1 MIVFDL
7 ACSNAHVFEA
17 WFSDSDGF
25 ERQRVA
31 GDVVCPV
38 CGNTSVEKSLMAP
51 AVPAKGQATSKNV
64 ETAQAATDVLQTLY
78 QMRQQV
84 EDNSDNVGEDFAEEA
99 RKIHYG
105 ETEKR
110 NIYGK
115 ATREEAEELVEEDI
129 EFGVLPWIDEEEPD
143 DLN

>member
-7 ACSNAHVFEA
+7 ACGNKHVFEA
-17 WFSDSDGF
+17 WFSDSQGF
-25 ERQRVA
+25 EEQRIA

-38 CGNTSVEKSLMAP
+38 CGNADVEKSLMAP
-51 AVPAKGQATSKNV
+51 AVPAKGQATAKDV
-64 ETAQAATDVLQTLY
+64 ETAQVATEVLQTLH

-84 EDNSDNVGEDFAEEA
+84 EENSDNVGEDFAEEA

-105 ETEKR
+105 EADKR

-115 ATREEAEELVEEDI
+115 ATPEEAEELADEDI
-129 EFGVLPWIDEEEPD
+129 EFGILPWPDLEEPD

>member
-7 ACSNAHVFEA
+7 ACSNGHVFEA
-17 WFSDSDGF
+17 WFSDSEGF
-25 ERQRVA
+25 EVQRVA
-31 GDVVCPV
+31 GDVVCPA
-38 CGNTSVEKSLMAP
+38 CGDSKVEKSLMAP
-51 AVPAKGQATSKNV
+51 AVPAKGQATAKDA
-64 ETAQAATDVLQTLY
+64 EKAQAATEVMQSLY

-84 EDNSDNVGEDFAEEA
+84 EENCDNVGEDFAEEA

-105 ETEKR
+105 ETETR

-115 ATREEAEELVEEDI
+115 ATPEEAEALADEDI
-129 EFGVLPWIDEEEPD
+129 EFGILPWPDTEEPD

>member
-7 ACSNAHVFEA
+7 ACGNKHVFEA
-17 WFSDSDGF
+17 WFSDSQGF
-25 ERQRVA
+25 EDQRAV

-38 CGNTSVEKSLMAP
+38 CGDANVEKSLMAP
-51 AVPAKGQATSKNV
+51 AVPAKGQATAKDV
-64 ETAQAATDVLQTLY
+64 ETTQVANEVMQTLH

-84 EDNSDNVGEDFAEEA
+84 EENCDNVGEDFAEEA

-105 ETEKR
+105 ETDKR

-115 ATREEAEELVEEDI
+115 ATREEAEELADEDI
-129 EFGVLPWIDEEEPD
+129 EFGVLPWPDLEEPD

>member
-7 ACSNAHVFEA
+7 ACANEHVFEA
-17 WFSDSDGF
+17 WFSDSQGF
-25 ERQRVA
+25 EDQRAA

-38 CGNTSVEKSLMAP
+38 CGNSKVEKSLMAP
-51 AVPAKGQATSKNV
+51 AVPAKGQATASEV
-64 ETAQAATDVLQTLY
+64 ETAQAATQVMQTLY
-78 QMRQQV
+78 QMKQQV
-84 EDNSDNVGEDFAEEA
+84 EENCDNVGENFAEEA

-115 ATREEAEELVEEDI
+115 ATEEEAAELVEEDI
-129 EFGVLPWIDEEEPD
+129 EFGVLPWFDEEEPD